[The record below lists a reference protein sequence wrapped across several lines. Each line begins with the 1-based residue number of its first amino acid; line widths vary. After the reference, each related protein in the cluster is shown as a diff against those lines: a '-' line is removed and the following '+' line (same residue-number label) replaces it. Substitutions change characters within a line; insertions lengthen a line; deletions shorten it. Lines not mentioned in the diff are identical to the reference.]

1 MSHQAKLGWA
11 VTALL
16 FTMPV
21 KADGMFYGLL
31 RARDVTPFGSLRLDM
46 RPAHAVAIER
56 GSVAFEAELAY
67 QNTWALS
74 PEVERYLVA
83 REPLGRRE
91 LGPDDV
97 QAIRDLP
104 GENYLLD
111 LESAT
116 VDLTVHYKFSDAMS
130 AYLITSAITYQGGFL
145 DSTIEGFHDSFGF
158 SSFGRPAV
166 SRNDVNVIFDLK
178 SSQTA
183 LLEPATDGGLADP
196 TIGVRYTGLPLSD
209 RWRLGFE
216 AAVKIPLAG
225 RRLMLSTGRTD
236 YGLQAS
242 LQRRGDRHAVYTN
255 FAAVYY
261 AGALDPAP
269 QEAQVVPTL
278 IVGYEYQWTE
288 RTNVNLQGYLS
299 RSTYTE
305 RTTDLDELNGEKYQL
320 TLGLRHRREKLL
332 FTFAITENLQ
342 NINNTPDIGMQLG
355 VAYIP
360 APVAQR

>member
-1 MSHQAKLGWA
+1 MSSHLKRCLAVVVLLGSGPA
-11 VTALL
+11 Q
-16 FTMPV
+16 
-21 KADGMFYGLL
+21 ADGMFYGLL

-46 RPAHAVAIER
+46 RPAHAVAIEQ
-56 GSVAFEAELAY
+56 GSFAVEVELAY

-74 PEVERYLVA
+74 PEVEKYLID

-116 VDLTVHYKFSDAMS
+116 VDLTAHYKFSETMS

-145 DSTIEGFHDSFGF
+145 DSAIEGFHDSFGF
-158 SSFGRPAV
+158 SSFGRPAL

-196 TIGVRYTGLPLSD
+196 TLGVRYTGLPLSD

-216 AAVKIPLAG
+216 AAVKIPVAG

-242 LQRRGDRHAVYTN
+242 LQRRGGRHAIYTN
-255 FAAVYY
+255 VAAVYY

-278 IVGYEYQWTE
+278 ILGYEYQWTA
-288 RTNVNLQGYLS
+288 RTNLNLQGYVS
-299 RSTYTE
+299 RSTYTD
-305 RTTDLDELNGEKYQL
+305 RTTDLDELNGQKFQL
-320 TLGLRHRREKLL
+320 TLGLRHRRDKLL
-332 FTFAITENLQ
+332 FTFAVTENLQ

-360 APVAQR
+360 ARVVQR